1 MHIYIVYI
9 GNMNIIYCTLSKKV
23 KKIFK
28 KTHTQ
33 SFPFLPCATAKKPT
47 DRMWYNGHY
56 TTYRLYYKTNGT
68 SHYV

>member
-23 KKIFK
+23 KKNFK

-47 DRMWYNGHY
+47 LTFCNSVHLVTRGTY
-56 TTYRLYYKTNGT
+56 TLSAKL
-68 SHYV
+68 SS